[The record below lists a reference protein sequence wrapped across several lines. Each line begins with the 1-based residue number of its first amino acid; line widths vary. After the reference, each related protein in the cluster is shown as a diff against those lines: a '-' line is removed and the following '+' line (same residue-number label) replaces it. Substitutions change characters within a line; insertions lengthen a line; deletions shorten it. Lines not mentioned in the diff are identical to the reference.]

1 MTSSTFKKY
10 EEFVNEEL
18 DKFYEDLEDS
28 SKEYKFPV
36 NIKKKDYDYDN
47 SNKLE
52 FEIKKK
58 KIIKKFMKTWS
69 GVDKSKNLF

>member
-18 DKFYEDLEDS
+18 DKFYEDLEDN

-36 NIKKKDYDYDN
+36 NIKKKDYDYNN

-52 FEIKKK
+52 FEVKKRKNIKKTK
-58 KIIKKFMKTWS
+58 KTWS